1 MRKVNF
7 NGGKNSV
14 GITISNKASRKFI
27 FSLCRKTNFYLQ
39 NGHFGYFLA

>member
-14 GITISNKASRKFI
+14 GITISNKAGRKFI
-27 FSLCRKTNFYLQ
+27 FSLCKITNFYLS
-39 NGHFGYFLA
+39 NGYFGCFLA